1 MHGVADI
8 LAVERR
14 TYLLIGLA
22 VLLVVIIAAY
32 IDGGE
37 EPVRP
42 MEQAVAVPALGS
54 AAAPSGAAR

>member
-1 MHGVADI
+1 M
-8 LAVERR
+8 ERR